1 MGKPPYS
8 DSYSTG
14 KNKDRIAVIKGLKGI
29 VSDIKRDL
37 QNGIRNNDYIK
48 DENAKNLIEAIK
60 ALDDCGIRCDCKE
73 YIKELSWYVGGDS
86 RKIRDLQKNL
96 NELRI
101 NSGYRSLEEDGV
113 YGKETL
119 SAWLKFLDILEHGT
133 VPTLA
138 WIDPLEG
145 HDIKFII
152 ESSRHG
158 HSNVIADI
166 DKFQYYRVDSAHG
179 GAGWFRGERINNV
192 DFNHLNINYPAPMS
206 ELQKWVKNNYDHY
219 PLSDSAYELLNDL
232 KGTGKAVRISG
243 KVLLVTGI
251 ALDTLE
257 LGLSIADDLKDEDR
271 KLGKKAATTA
281 FSIGGRWS
289 GAAIGAKAGAIA
301 GGFAGPFAPFAIPVL
316 SLAGGIAGSFG
327 GDALGKWVVDIT
339 CIEE

>member
-1 MGKPPYS
+1 M
-8 DSYSTG
+8 
-14 KNKDRIAVIKGLKGI
+14 
-29 VSDIKRDL
+29 
-37 QNGIRNNDYIK
+37 
-48 DENAKNLIEAIK
+48 
-60 ALDDCGIRCDCKE
+60 
-73 YIKELSWYVGGDS
+73 
-86 RKIRDLQKNL
+86 
-96 NELRI
+96 
-101 NSGYRSLEEDGV
+101 
-113 YGKETL
+113 
-119 SAWLKFLDILEHGT
+119 
-133 VPTLA
+133 
-138 WIDPLEG
+138 
-145 HDIKFII
+145 
-152 ESSRHG
+152 
-158 HSNVIADI
+158 
-166 DKFQYYRVDSAHG
+166 
-179 GAGWFRGERINNV
+179 
-192 DFNHLNINYPAPMS
+192 
-206 ELQKWVKNNYDHY
+206 KNNYDHY

-289 GAAIGAKAGAIA
+289 GAAIGAKAGAVA